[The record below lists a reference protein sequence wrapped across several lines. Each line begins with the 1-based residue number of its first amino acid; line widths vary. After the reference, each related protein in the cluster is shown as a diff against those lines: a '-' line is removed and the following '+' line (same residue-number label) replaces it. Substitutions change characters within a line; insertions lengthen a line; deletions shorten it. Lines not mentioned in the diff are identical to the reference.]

1 MGNSSFGFQAGGL
14 YGPGGLPLNYGLFS
28 QTGNNITITNTTTE
42 STLIDTGVGTLSVP
56 ANGFKVGDSFQGTML
71 GQLSSLNNANITF
84 KIKSG
89 SVVLADSG
97 TEVLPSTSN
106 SIFLLTLNFTIRAI
120 GAAGVAS
127 IVSFGTFYDIKQSN
141 SQQQG
146 FSFTSTNSTTFD
158 TTIANTLN
166 VTAQWGAASTSNS
179 IHPDIFVLN
188 KTF

>member
-14 YGPGGLPLNYGLFS
+14 YGPGGLPLNYGLFA

-42 STLIDTGVGTLSVP
+42 STLIDTGVGTLNVP
-56 ANGFKVGDSFQGTML
+56 ANGFKVGDTFQGQFMGL
-71 GQLSSLNNANITF
+71 LSSLNNATLNF
-84 KIKSG
+84 RVKSG
-89 SVVLADSG
+89 SVVL
-97 TEVLPSTSN
+97 STSN
-106 SIFLLTLNFTIRAI
+106 AQTLPAITNGIWLLTLDFTIRAI
-120 GAAGVAS
+120 GGPGVAS

-141 SQQQG
+141 NQQQG

-166 VTAQWGAASTSNS
+166 VTVQWGAASTSNS

-188 KTF
+188 KIF